1 MGDNSRSNSGNFPEP
16 FGDSVGPHVLK
27 LLVSDRQAG
36 KLIGKH
42 GSTVSQI
49 GASCHVSIRVSAS
62 NMFFPNTTDR
72 VVIIAGEMANIES
85 ALRNVHDRIAIPMT
99 DSQSLT
105 LVVHSSLLTT
115 FVGQGCS
122 NLHRAATDFNVSITV
137 CPRADGVVERIVKIV
152 HRNHFN
158 SVMGALLSLCSKIS
172 SDPVTVANLQM
183 SYDHG
188 NRATTPPPVPGSELY
203 LSGITVEPNGISRT
217 VTELSS
223 TGSPRALGSDQDVHI
238 AAASLLP
245 FEEIKVDTDLLR
257 GKRSPEAD
265 ELICKICHTYFLG
278 CAPKLTKCAHAFCG
292 DCLESWIQVQPTL
305 RSWAQIAKTA
315 GQARLVPCPV
325 CKTPLNDKTDIH
337 LILTDQSESE
347 CVRMAGALRKLPL
360 RCHNSPDIDQDN
372 TCGWEGTY
380 TDYQTHAKTCMKN
393 KNKTLIEPNTTAPPE
408 SHSDAAIKKV
418 NQITV
423 VIPFSNTSEYKDTT
437 SVVPGDKLVIEED
450 SETGWVYAKN
460 LTQHTQGWIPDY
472 CIKRYDAWFEELHDG
487 SGKLVEKCAAIRDF
501 DPTTDPATLGHLSQF
516 KFLSLKEGEV
526 FTVCERTK
534 SGWNLVINSDGSKQG
549 WVPDNRCKVIR
560 EGGDAP
566 NSASS
571 SSSAQVDTL
580 TISRGTF
587 VVRRSFEGE
596 EKRGELSLNQG
607 DTVSV
612 RQAHDSGWTLGVV
625 VTGGTRKEGWFPDWI
640 IDRSNLEFKGKGCVN
655 CNGTTNADAGTLCT
669 FVRTS
674 TAALNAHPILNAI
687 KAQDTYGPICSE
699 KCWEQWI
706 SKKAQSPRP
715 GQQPTVARR

>member
-1 MGDNSRSNSGNFPEP
+1 MGDASKSSSGNFPEP

-62 NMFFPNTTDR
+62 NMFFPSTTDR
-72 VVIIAGEMANIES
+72 VVIIAGEMPNIES

-105 LVVHSSLLTT
+105 VVVHSSLLGA
-115 FVGQGCS
+115 FIGQGCA
-122 NLHRAATDFNVSITV
+122 NLHKASSEFNVVITV
-137 CPRADGVVERIVKIV
+137 CPRVDGVAERMVRIV

-172 SDPVTVANLQM
+172 SDPITVSNLQM
-183 SYDHG
+183 NYDHG
-188 NRATTPPPVPGSELY
+188 IRASTPPPVPGSELY
-203 LSGITVEPNGISRT
+203 LSGIVIEPNGITRT
-217 VTELSS
+217 VTDISS
-223 TGSPRALGSDQDVHI
+223 GANDQDVHL

-245 FEEIKVDTDLLR
+245 FDEIKIDTDLLR
-257 GKRSPEAD
+257 GKRTPEAD
-265 ELICKICHTYFLG
+265 ELVCKICHTYFLG

-337 LILTDQSESE
+337 LILTDVSESE
-347 CVRMAGALRKLPL
+347 CVRMASALRKLPL
-360 RCHNSPDIDQDN
+360 RCHNSPDLDKDN
-372 TCGWEGTY
+372 TCSWEGCY
-380 TDYQTHAKTCMKN
+380 TDYQGHAKLCTRN
-393 KNKTLIEPNTTAPPE
+393 KSKTIIEYNTTAPPE
-408 SHSDAAIKKV
+408 THSDVVQKKV
-418 NQITV
+418 NQVTV
-423 VIPFSNTSEYKDTT
+423 VIPFTTTSEFKDTM
-437 SVVPGDKLVIEED
+437 SVSSGDKLVIEED
-450 SETGWVYAKN
+450 SETGWLYAKN
-460 LTQHTQGWIPDY
+460 FTANTQGWIPDY

-501 DPTTDPATLGHLSQF
+501 DPTRDPATINHVGHF
-516 KFLSLKEGEV
+516 KFLSLREGEV
-526 FTVCERTK
+526 FTVCERAK
-534 SGWNLVINSDGSKQG
+534 SGWNLVINSDGTKQG

-560 EGGDAP
+560 EGGDSAP
-566 NSASS
+566 QAASTS
-571 SSSAQVDTL
+571 STSPAESL

-587 VVRRSFEGE
+587 VVRRSFEGND
-596 EKRGELSLNQG
+596 KNGELSLNQG

-640 IDRSNLEFKGKGCVN
+640 IDRSSIELGKNKAACVN
-655 CNGTTNADAGTLCT
+655 CNNPVNLEAGTLCT
-669 FVRTS
+669 FVRVS
-674 TAALNAHPILNAI
+674 TAAPNAHPILSAI
-687 KAQDTYGPICSE
+687 KAQDVYGPICTE
-699 KCWEQWI
+699 KCWDQWTT
-706 SKKAQSPRP
+706 KKATMSPRP
-715 GQQPTVARR
+715 GQQPNRR